1 MTLSAFEPYGQ
12 LMAELYRG
20 AMASDCALHAS
31 VAVRR
36 ARNRAVNA
44 IFAHLPA
51 GAAQTPRA
59 RAWIA
64 HTLAG

>member
-12 LMAELYRG
+12 LVAELYRG
-20 AMASDCALHAS
+20 AMASDCALRTS

-36 ARNRAVNA
+36 VRNRALNA
-44 IFAHLPA
+44 IFAHLGA
-51 GAAQTPRA
+51 GAQTPRA

-64 HTLAG
+64 QTFTD